1 MSEITRKSQ
10 AFFDRLLDGSVW
22 VGGILLTF
30 CWVGV
35 LFEIFMRQVFNR
47 PQPAVADISIVFMLY
62 ITVLPSAWLLRR
74 GRHVLVDIVVERINK
89 KIRNFINII
98 ISIVFAAVCLVVAY
112 YGGVATLRFFSRGF
126 EISGNIQLKMW
137 LVIWVIPVGF
147 FLLAIQFVREAYA
160 YWQRKKDLGVWEG
173 DLL

>member
-1 MSEITRKSQ
+1 MSETTRKSL

-22 VGGILLTF
+22 VGGILLAF
-30 CWVGV
+30 CWFGV

-47 PQPAVADISIVFMLY
+47 PQPGIDDISTVFMLY

-74 GRHVLVDIVVERINK
+74 GRHVIVDIVVQQINK
-89 KIRNFINII
+89 KTRNFINIT

-112 YGGVATLRFFSRGF
+112 YGGVATLRFFWRGF
-126 EISGNIQLKMW
+126 EISGNIQVKMW
-137 LVIWVIPVGF
+137 FVIWVIPVGF

-160 YWQRKKDLGVWEG
+160 HWQRKKDLGVWEG